1 MTKGDDQYVAE
12 KLKRTLMHAAGFCMK
27 DTIIQD
33 LITATDFQQNI
44 FQISQVNPNFTK
56 QVEKMDWK
64 QFRVVVRVMH
74 KKYLNEDDHRSYDGL
89 VKLSRKHFTNLS
101 CY

>member
-1 MTKGDDQYVAE
+1 
-12 KLKRTLMHAAGFCMK
+12 
-27 DTIIQD
+27 
-33 LITATDFQQNI
+33 
-44 FQISQVNPNFTK
+44 
-56 QVEKMDWK
+56 MDWK